1 MTEENIILSS
11 LRALNVKI
19 VSFAAVHCYIVLF
32 FCCCLS
38 EQSVSAFAPICNPI
52 QCQWGK
58 KALGGYLGPD
68 ASKWEVCVAAAV
80 L

>member
-1 MTEENIILSS
+1 MPIQISVGLTEENTQFQL
-11 LRALNVKI
+11 LQFI
-19 VSFAAVHCYIVLF
+19 VTQYF
-32 FCCCLS
+32 FFCCLS

-68 ASKWEVCVAAAV
+68 TSKWEVCVAAAV